1 MLTEQQLND
10 LIEAWPD
17 ENGVSKNPETYE
29 AWKQTEKAIA
39 LRVIVRALGRARI
52 DNLTDKQTRLLERA
66 YGRLFERKHISEVT
80 YLEILGQYEIVTE
93 HMSPSWQEAAVRRH
107 KTRN

>member
-29 AWKQTEKAIA
+29 AWKQTEKAIFY
-39 LRVIVRALGRARI
+39 G
-52 DNLTDKQTRLLERA
+52 LLCKLWVEN
-66 YGRLFERKHISEVT
+66 E
-80 YLEILGQYEIVTE
+80 
-93 HMSPSWQEAAVRRH
+93 
-107 KTRN
+107 